1 MYNKHFS
8 KRTGSS
14 FLFERLIHLV
24 FLGFLKEE
32 QRVTGDL
39 GPSLRK
45 LSKEGNVWGEGINF
59 IHVHET
65 ANGLHVAKIYGPC

>member
-14 FLFERLIHLV
+14 HTLG
-24 FLGFLKEE
+24 FLGFPKEE

-45 LSKEGNVWGEGINF
+45 LSKEGNVWGKALISMF
-59 IHVHET
+59 MK
-65 ANGLHVAKIYGPC
+65 L